1 MKVSLKS
8 IAKEPVGPLRMALGI
23 VFMLAAIH
31 RIVFIDIAY
40 NNFSDLGLKPAFFLV
55 VLAIIIELAAG
66 ILFLANKHIKF
77 ASCIMLILIAAG
89 IIFSIK
95 KAGTSLFS
103 KINELFILTYTPTN
117 IVLHVAYF
125 FGVLTLLL
133 YYINNKKI
141 N

>member
-1 MKVSLKS
+1 MNVSLKS
-8 IAKEPVGPLRMALGI
+8 IAKEPVGPLRMAMGTVLI
-23 VFMLAAIH
+23 LAAMH
-31 RIVFIDIAY
+31 RIIFIEIAY

-66 ILFLANKHIKF
+66 ILFLTNKHIKF
-77 ASCIMLILIAAG
+77 ASCTILILIAAG

-95 KAGTSLFS
+95 KAGISLFS

-117 IVLHVAYF
+117 IVLHIAYF

-133 YYINNKKI
+133 HHINNKKI